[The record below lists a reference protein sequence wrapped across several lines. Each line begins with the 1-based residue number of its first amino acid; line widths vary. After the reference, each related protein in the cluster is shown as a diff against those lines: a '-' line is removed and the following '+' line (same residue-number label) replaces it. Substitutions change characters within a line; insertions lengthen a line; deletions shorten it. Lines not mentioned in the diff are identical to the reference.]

1 MAQEEYQQL
10 TERLDRIDGLLLS
23 MKDVLTIAE
32 CAAYTGYTK
41 NRIYKLTSQRAI
53 PFYKPMGGKIVFRK
67 SEIDDWLLQ
76 NRQATAAEINSRAAT
91 AVTIRRIK
99 QQ

>member
-1 MAQEEYQQL
+1 MAHEEYQRL
-10 TERLDRIDGLLLS
+10 TERLDRIEDLLLAR
-23 MKDVLTIAE
+23 KDVLTIEE
-32 CAAYTGYTK
+32 CAKYTGYTK
-41 NRIYKLTSQRAI
+41 GHLYRLTSQRAI

-67 SEIDDWLLQ
+67 SEINDWLLQ

-91 AVTIRRIK
+91 AVTIRRMK

>member
-10 TERLDRIDGLLLS
+10 TERLDRMERLIISGN
-23 MKDVLTIAE
+23 KEVLTLEE

-41 NRIYKLTSQRAI
+41 NHLYRLTSTRAI

-67 SEIDDWLLQ
+67 SEIDNWLLR
-76 NRQATAAEINSRAAT
+76 NRQATAAEISSRQ
-91 AVTIRRIK
+91 RP
-99 QQ
+99 Q